1 MQVKTGLEIVRLHQ
15 EYRDKINELELCTSK
30 VDGHGYAQKVL
41 EGQIDRLRAELL
53 NLEGTRFQA
62 LEPVNISKSIL
73 GGVSD
78 SFSQ

>member
-1 MQVKTGLEIVRLHQ
+1 MQVRTGLEIVRLHQ

-41 EGQIDRLRAELL
+41 EGQIDRLRSELL
-53 NLEGTRFQA
+53 ELEGTRFQA

-78 SFSQ
+78 AFSK